1 MNINSFSIVISI
13 HVFVLIILSLSL
25 SNSSIDTAQ
34 GVLYS
39 GPNATQTSSFNTSNI
54 LSPNLGIESAINKT
68 ESNIQQ
74 AQHQLRENN
83 ITGINFTLSSL
94 NDNILSLN
102 NLIHTTL
109 LKKDTGVNKSSGGP
123 YKYDFAISYSG
134 DQYPKAQKL
143 YNLLKNE
150 SRVFFYVANDTLPQM
165 IGVDLSKALRN
176 IYGPDSRYVI
186 SLISDR
192 YLSTDYTNFE
202 FNVAQAEQ
210 MKRNDTHVLPLRLD
224 NTIIPGIKS
233 TVAYL
238 DGTKMSLEEISKI
251 LLNKLKSDQQKP

>member
-1 MNINSFSIVISI
+1 MG
-13 HVFVLIILSLSL
+13 L
-25 SNSSIDTAQ
+25 
-34 GVLYS
+34 LYS
-39 GPNATQTSSFNTSNI
+39 SPNATQAP
-54 LSPNLGIESAINKT
+54 SPNTNDIQSSDLNIESSLNRT
-68 ESNIQQ
+68 ESDIQQ
-74 AQHQLRENN
+74 AQQQLKDNN
-83 ITGINFTLSSL
+83 LTGINLTLSSL
-94 NDNILSLN
+94 NQNIQN
-102 NLIHTTL
+102 MDNLIHAIL
-109 LKKDTGVNKSSGGP
+109 LKKEISVNKTSGGP

-150 SRVFFYVANDTLPQM
+150 SRVFFYVANDTVPQM
-165 IGVDLSKALRN
+165 IGVDLSKVLRN
-176 IYGPDSRYVI
+176 IYGPDSKYVI
-186 SLISDR
+186 ALVSDR

-202 FNVAQAEQ
+202 FNIAQAEQ

-251 LLNKLKSDQQKP
+251 LLNKLKSNQQMP